1 MIPFQAAVL
10 DINRTVHFKK
20 GRQMGDSYFVIEISS
35 GQDVLYVTA
44 FNVEVAKTLILEI
57 Y

>member
-1 MIPFQAAVL
+1 M

-20 GRQMGDSYFVIEISS
+20 GRQMGDGYFIVEISS
-35 GQDVLYVTA
+35 GLDVLYVTA
-44 FNVEVAKTLILEI
+44 FNVEVAKTLVLEI